1 MPTLLTLPAGSAS
14 RDADPHVVLIG
25 LPGVGKSSAARRA
38 ARKLA
43 RPWLDFDMEIEAREQ
58 MPVERIFAE
67 RGEAAF
73 RAGELALT
81 RDLAARGG
89 MVLSPGGGWV
99 TSADAMALLRPR
111 AVMIYLRMRPEA
123 ALSRLRHARRLRP
136 LLQTADPLATLRRL
150 LSERE
155 PAYLSA
161 DHVLDV
167 SAMTPAALVN
177 EIVRLA
183 EAGTPR

>member
-1 MPTLLTLPAGSAS
+1 MDTLLTLPAGSVS
-14 RDADPHVVLIG
+14 RDAEPHVVLVG

-43 RPWLDFDMEIEAREQ
+43 RPWLDFDTEIEAREQ
-58 MPVERIFAE
+58 MTVERIFAD
-67 RGEAAF
+67 RGEAGF
-73 RAGELALT
+73 RACELALT

-99 TSADAMALLRPR
+99 TSADTMALLRPR
-111 AVMIYLRMRPEA
+111 AVMIYLRMRPEI
-123 ALSRLRHARRLRP
+123 ALARLRRAHRRRP

-150 LSERE
+150 LAERE
-155 PAYLSA
+155 GAYLSA

-167 SAMTPAALVN
+167 TAMTPTALVL

>member
-1 MPTLLTLPAGSAS
+1 MDMLLTLPAGSAS
-14 RDADPHVVLIG
+14 RDAEPHLVLVG

-43 RPWLDFDMEIEAREQ
+43 RPCIDFDTEIEARQQ
-58 MPVERIFAE
+58 MTVERIFAE

-73 RAGELALT
+73 RAAELALT

-99 TSADAMALLRPR
+99 TSAEAMDLLRPR
-111 AVMIYLRMRPEA
+111 SVIVYLRMRPEA
-123 ALSRLRHARRLRP
+123 ALSRVRRAHRKRP
-136 LLQTADPLATLRRL
+136 LLQTADPLATMRRL
-150 LSERE
+150 LVERE
-155 PAYLSA
+155 PAYLTA
-161 DHVLDV
+161 HHVLDV
-167 SAMTPAALVN
+167 TAMTPTALVQ
-177 EIVRLA
+177 ELVRLA